1 MLRTLASIVST
12 PAAFVAIAVIAAVAA
27 TAAIAIIVGTM
38 AYRTEG
44 RPPGTD
50 PFQGETLHGEHMI
63 AQATLAAHYVDAAL
77 RAGADPQEINGVL
90 ALVADTTVIDE
101 FWVSDQNGRVDF
113 TNVDGT
119 DFAFPTDPEQDTQA
133 APFAALLTGGKQAIQ
148 QDFLPRE
155 ADGVV
160 FKYAAAA
167 GVDQP
172 RIVQVGIRAQK

>member
-1 MLRTLASIVST
+1 
-12 PAAFVAIAVIAAVAA
+12 
-27 TAAIAIIVGTM
+27 
-38 AYRTEG
+38 
-44 RPPGTD
+44 
-50 PFQGETLHGEHMI
+50 MI

-77 RAGADPQEINGVL
+77 RAGANPQEINGVL

-101 FWVSDQNGRVDF
+101 FWVSDENGRVDF

-133 APFAALLTGGKQAIQ
+133 APFAALLTGGKQAIA
-148 QDFLPRE
+148 QDSLPRE

-172 RIVQVGIRAQK
+172 RIVQVGIREKK